1 MAVGDVFPRFSTASH
16 LKRVAEREPAAYP
29 DLPMK
34 LETGSGGEKENKGV
48 AVGSGLPDANTPEG

>member
-16 LKRVAEREPAAYP
+16 LQRVAERELAAYS

-34 LETGSGGEKENKGV
+34 LETGSVGEKENKGV
-48 AVGSGLPDANTPEG
+48 AFGSCLPDG